1 MSKRLDA
8 LRPPELKQL
17 VVFEVFPQRESNPH
31 ECGPLVVS
39 MDQER
44 VQIHFA
50 GDTAERWEGTWTELR
65 WLLGRIRLEQEDA
78 AKEAA
83 TAERLAQREAEQEQ
97 ADWLQAQKERQ
108 RAVLLRKPKE
118 EP

>member
-17 VVFEVFPQRESNPH
+17 VVFEVFPQRES
-31 ECGPLVVS
+31 
-39 MDQER
+39 
-44 VQIHFA
+44 
-50 GDTAERWEGTWTELR
+50 
-65 WLLGRIRLEQEDA
+65 
-78 AKEAA
+78 KEVA
-83 TAERLAQREAEQEQ
+83 TAERLAQREAEQER

-108 RAVLLRKPKE
+108 RAALLRKPKG